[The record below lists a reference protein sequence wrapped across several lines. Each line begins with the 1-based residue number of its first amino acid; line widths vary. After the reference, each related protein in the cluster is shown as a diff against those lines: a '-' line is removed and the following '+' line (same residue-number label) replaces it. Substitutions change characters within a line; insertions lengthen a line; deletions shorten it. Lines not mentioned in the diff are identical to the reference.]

1 MRKTKT
7 LAEKKHTFCLDCSE
21 DPQTC
26 GKNPIDCMREK
37 EAQLYFKKYDEPAGN
52 WAHAG

>member
-26 GKNPIDCMREK
+26 GKNPLDCMK
-37 EAQLYFKKYDEPAGN
+37 EAQLYFKMYDKTAGYKT
-52 WAHAG
+52 AD